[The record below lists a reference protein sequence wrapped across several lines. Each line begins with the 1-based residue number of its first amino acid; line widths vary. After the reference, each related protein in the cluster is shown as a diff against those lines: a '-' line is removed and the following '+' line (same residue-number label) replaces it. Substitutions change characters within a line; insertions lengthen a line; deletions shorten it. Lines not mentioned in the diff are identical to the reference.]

1 MSGGIIRTS
10 ILISRDISA
19 LKPVSSGEW
28 AVEYCAEPQIEWLVD
43 SIPTTAGTVFIGV
56 MGVLIIID
64 CSNSV
69 AAVYKLNLRLKEI
82 SEISEKMYN
91 SSQKLGKALADTA
104 ITAV

>member
-1 MSGGIIRTS
+1 
-10 ILISRDISA
+10 
-19 LKPVSSGEW
+19 
-28 AVEYCAEPQIEWLVD
+28 
-43 SIPTTAGTVFIGV
+43 